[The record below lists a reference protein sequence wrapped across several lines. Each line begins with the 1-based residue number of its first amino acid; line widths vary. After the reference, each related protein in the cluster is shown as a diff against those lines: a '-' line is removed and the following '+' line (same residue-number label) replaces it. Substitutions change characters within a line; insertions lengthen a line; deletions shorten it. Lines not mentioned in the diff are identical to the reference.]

1 MQLQSGLA
9 QVARKPL
16 YGRRIVVPRSRE
28 GTSRLAEMLEEQ
40 GAEVLEAPS
49 IRTLPPEDWAPLDAC
64 IARLEE
70 YQFLCFTSATSVACF
85 WERLGVAGRNTRDLA
100 HLRIAAFGLAT
111 AEALRARGLRP
122 DLDAPGYRPE
132 EVGRALEGMD
142 LTRAAVLFPGAVGA
156 REGVPDVI
164 RQRGAHVDVAP
175 GFRTALVEREGEQL
189 LALFRDQRIDA
200 VAFTSSSTVTSFLEA
215 IGPNRP
221 ATLLHNVAVAC
232 IGPMVSETARGAG
245 LPVHIQPEESSLPAL
260 QEALVTYFASGDS
273 PCPR

>member
-1 MQLQSGLA
+1 MQPHSALA
-9 QVARKPL
+9 QVARKRL
-16 YGRRIVVPRSRE
+16 YGRRIVIPRSRE
-28 GTSRLAEMLEEQ
+28 GRSSLAEMLEEQ
-40 GAEVLEAPS
+40 GAEVLEVPS

-70 YQFLCFTSATSVACF
+70 YQFLCFTSVTSVVCF

-111 AEALRARGLRP
+111 AEALRLRAVHP
-122 DLDAPGYRPE
+122 DLGTAGYRPE
-132 EVGRALEGMD
+132 EVGRGLEGVE
-142 LTRAAVLFPGAVGA
+142 LACAAVLFPGAVGA

-175 GFRTALVEREGEQL
+175 AFRTALVEREGEQL
-189 LALFRDQRIDA
+189 VALFRDRRIDA
-200 VAFTSSSTVTSFLEA
+200 VAFTSSSTVTNFLEA
-215 IGPNRP
+215 IGANRP

-245 LPVHIQPEESSLPAL
+245 LPVHIQPQGSSLPAL
-260 QEALVTYFASGDS
+260 QEALVTYFAGGDL
-273 PCPR
+273 PCRR